1 MINES
6 IRQLL
11 EENRELF
18 DGKPIAYDGVVDEE
32 AWNKA
37 PVRTAFLLKEV
48 NDEKMAKDWDFI
60 GWLAED
66 AKNPAKKLYFTWQNV
81 SLWMEA
87 LYTGC
92 SFGQCMN
99 ERQEPDWKRLR
110 KNILSIGVINLKKT
124 AGGGSSNW
132 QEIQAAAERNAVL
145 LKAQMEIMDAQLVI
159 CGGTFAFAKQVFG
172 ADKVQTLPCGAGCF
186 VKDGRIYLEFVHP
199 SWYSVNRN
207 ILYAYAREV
216 FADAKKISEGLLNA

>member
-1 MINES
+1 MINEN

-11 EENRELF
+11 EENRGLL
-18 DGKPIAYDGVVDEE
+18 DGKPVAYDGVADEE
-32 AWNKA
+32 TWKNA

-48 NDEKMAKDWDFI
+48 NDKNMAQDWDFI

-66 AKNPAKKLYFTWQNV
+66 AKDASKKLYFTWQNV

-87 LYTGC
+87 LQTGC
-92 SFGQCMN
+92 SYAQCMN
-99 ERQEPDWKRLR
+99 ERQEPDWQRLR
-110 KNILSIGVINLKKT
+110 KNVLSIGVINLKKT
-124 AGGGSSNW
+124 AGGGSSDW
-132 QEIQAAAERNAVL
+132 QEILTAAERNAAL

-159 CGGTFAFAKQVFG
+159 CGGTFEFAKHVFG
-172 ADKVQTLPCGAGCF
+172 ANKVQTLPCGAHCF
-186 VKDGRIYLEFVHP
+186 VQNGRLYLEFVHP

-216 FADAKKISEGLLNA
+216 FADAKEILQGLLNA